1 MKRYRVK
8 IASEPDEWR
17 QIREL
22 NYRTF
27 AEEIPQH
34 TPNADRSLVDRFED
48 ESTYLIC
55 LCGDTVVGMLA
66 PRSKRPFSLDEKVPD
81 LDSFLPPHRSA
92 CEIRLLAIS
101 PDHRSG
107 RVLAAL
113 SELLFEF
120 FDTHGHDL
128 GLISGTPRQAKLYRH
143 LGFTAFGPIV
153 GTEAAPYQ
161 PMYQFRE
168 QLRQRGAKP
177 EHPALGHITRRVVNL
192 MPGPVNT
199 PLQVQAALNAR
210 PMSHRSILFR
220 QLLERTC
227 AMLCELTQSVKA
239 VIATG
244 SGTLANDLVAGQIAQ
259 YGGRGLILVN
269 GEFGNRLVDHATRMG
284 LSFDTVSVP
293 WGETFSEPELRKA
306 VTDGDAISWIWSVHA
321 ETSTGVLND
330 LAMLK
335 QIAAESELM
344 LCLDCIS
351 SLGVVPCDLRGV
363 ALASGVSGKG
373 LRCMAG
379 LALVFHDGHLTAPTR
394 PLPRSLDLQLY
405 RESGVPFTLSSN
417 LLKALN
423 GCLEHLNPTDRYAQ
437 TAHQAA
443 WLRRE
448 LAEAGIEPLAAAAD
462 TFPGA
467 LTLAAPSN
475 IDSVEV
481 GDALQ
486 RAGWLLNYRSQYL
499 TQRNWIQLCPMSQIT
514 QIELEPLAGL
524 LATHLAIRAT

>member
-1 MKRYRVK
+1 MKRYQVK

-17 QIREL
+17 QVREL

-34 TPNADRSLVDRFED
+34 TPNADRSLVDRFEE

-55 LCGDTVVGMLA
+55 LCDETVVGMLA
-66 PRSKRPFSLDEKVPD
+66 PRSKRPFSLDEKLPD
-81 LDSFLPPHRSA
+81 LDSFLPPHHSA
-92 CEIRLLAIS
+92 CEIRLLAID
-101 PDHRSG
+101 PEHRSG
-107 RVLAAL
+107 RVLASL
-113 SELLFEF
+113 FELLFEF
-120 FDTHGHDL
+120 FETHGHDL

-143 LGFTAFGPIV
+143 LGFTAFGPLV

-168 QLRQRGAKP
+168 QIRERGAEP
-177 EHPALGHITRRVVNL
+177 EHPALGQITRRVVNL
-192 MPGPVNT
+192 MPGPVDT
-199 PLQVQAALNAR
+199 PSQVQAALSGR

-227 AMLCELTQSVKA
+227 AMLCDLTQAEEANV
-239 VIATG
+239 ATG
-244 SGTLANDLVAGQIAQ
+244 SGTLANDLVAGQIVQ
-259 YGGRGLILVN
+259 HGGHGLILVN

-284 LSFDTVSVP
+284 LAFETLTLP
-293 WGETFSEPELRKA
+293 WGDTFSEAALRKA
-306 VTDGDAISWIWSVHA
+306 VADGDAISWIWAVHA
-321 ETSTGVLND
+321 ETSTGVLNE

-335 QIAAESELM
+335 RIAAEFELM

-379 LALVFHDGHLTAPTR
+379 LAMVFHDGKLPAPTR
-394 PLPRSLDLQLY
+394 PLPRYLDLQLY
-405 RESGVPFTLSSN
+405 QESGVPFTLSSN

-423 GCLEHLNPTDRYAQ
+423 GCLEHLNPADRYAQ
-437 TAHQAA
+437 TEDQAA
-443 WLRRE
+443 WLRNE
-448 LAEAGIEPLAAAAD
+448 LAKTGIAPLAAAEHS
-462 TFPGA
+462 FPGA
-467 LTLAAPSN
+467 LTLPVPSN
-475 IDSVEV
+475 LDSVEV

-499 TQRNWIQLCPMSQIT
+499 VQRNWLQVCPMSQIT
-514 QIELEPLAGL
+514 QTELEPLADL
-524 LATHLAIRAT
+524 LSTHLAGGTA